1 MKKVSMIISTIL
13 LILLVS
19 YKEEESNI
27 VFKDKYEVLNYLN

>member
-19 YKEEESNI
+19 CKEEESNI